1 MRRLGGANADFSG
14 RVANGSTVDPTECP
28 VSTPAPTL
36 PLVNGARI
44 PHLGL
49 GTWPL
54 DDDGAEK
61 AVATAIEIG
70 YRLVDTAENYENERG
85 VGRGLRATGVPREE
99 LFVTTKF
106 NRRWHSVDGAR
117 EAFER
122 SAERLGVDYI
132 DLLLVHWPNP
142 DQGRYVQ
149 AFEGIVALL
158 REGLVRAAGTSNFT
172 PAQLQEVIDATGV
185 IPDVHQIQLTP
196 YVAQVPWREFAAEHG
211 IVVEGYSPLW
221 RGRELLDEPVVVEA
235 ARAHGKTP
243 GQVVLRWHV
252 QLGTVPVPKSADP
265 QRQAENLEVFDFALT
280 DEEMAALSA
289 LDRGDELA
297 TDPPTFGH

>member
-1 MRRLGGANADFSG
+1 M
-14 RVANGSTVDPTECP
+14 P
-28 VSTPAPTL
+28 TPAPAL
-36 PLVNGARI
+36 PLVNGAQI

-54 DDDGAEK
+54 DDGGAEK
-61 AVATAIEIG
+61 AVATAIEAG

-85 VGRGLRATGVPREE
+85 VGRGLRASGVPREE

-106 NRRWHSVDGAR
+106 NRRWHSVAGVR

-122 SAERLGVDYI
+122 SAERLGVDHV

-142 DQGRYVQ
+142 DQGRYVE

-172 PAQLQEVIDATGV
+172 PSQLREVIDATGV
-185 IPDVHQIQLTP
+185 TPDVNQIQLTP
-196 YVAQVPWREFAAEHG
+196 YVAQGPWREFAAEHG

-221 RGRELLDEPVVVEA
+221 RGRRLLDEPAVTGPAEKYG
-235 ARAHGKTP
+235 RTP

-265 QRQAENLEVFDFALT
+265 RRQAENLAVFDFALT
-280 DEEMAALSA
+280 DDEMAALTA
-289 LDRGDELA
+289 LDRGTELA
-297 TDPPTFGH
+297 TDPHAFGH

>member
-1 MRRLGGANADFSG
+1 M
-14 RVANGSTVDPTECP
+14 STL
-28 VSTPAPTL
+28 APTL
-36 PLVNGARI
+36 PLTSGARI

-54 DDDGAEK
+54 DDAGAEK
-61 AVATAIEIG
+61 AVATAIEGG

-85 VGRGLRATGVPREE
+85 VGRGLRASGVPREE

-106 NRRWHSVDGAR
+106 NRRWHSVAGVR

-122 SAERLGVDYI
+122 SVERLGVDYV

-142 DQGRYVQ
+142 DQGRYVE
-149 AFEGIVALL
+149 AFEGVVALL

-172 PAQLQEVIDATGV
+172 PEQLQEAIDATGV
-185 IPDVHQIQLTP
+185 TPDVNQIQLSP
-196 YVAQVPWREFAAEHG
+196 YVAQVPWREFAAERG
-211 IVVEGYSPLW
+211 IVVQGYSPLW
-221 RGRELLDEPVVVEA
+221 RGRQLLDEPAVTGPA
-235 ARAHGKTP
+235 QRLGRTP

-265 QRQAENLEVFDFALT
+265 RRQAENLAVFDFALT
-280 DEEMAALSA
+280 DDEMAALSA
-289 LDRGDELA
+289 LDRGAELA
-297 TDPPTFGH
+297 TDPATFGH

>member
-1 MRRLGGANADFSG
+1 MER
-14 RVANGSTVDPTECP
+14 P
-28 VSTPAPTL
+28 VTTPRAPTL
-36 PLVNGARI
+36 PLVNGARL

-61 AVATAIEIG
+61 AVATAIG
-70 YRLVDTAENYENERG
+70 VGFRVADTAENYENERG
-85 VGRGLRATGVPREE
+85 VGRGLRAAGVPREE

-122 SAERLGVDYI
+122 SAERLGVEYV

-142 DQGRYVQ
+142 DQGRYVE

-158 REGLVRAAGTSNFT
+158 RDGLVRAAGTSNFT
-172 PAQLQEVIDATGV
+172 PEQLQEVIDATGV
-185 IPDVHQIQLTP
+185 TPDVNQIQLNP
-196 YVAQVPWREFAAEHG
+196 YIAQVPWRRFAAEHG
-211 IVVEGYSPLW
+211 IVVEGYSPIW
-221 RGRELLDEPVVVEA
+221 RGRDLLDEPVVIEA
-235 ARAHGKTP
+235 AKAHEKTP

-265 QRQAENLEVFDFALT
+265 HRRAANLAVFDFALT
-280 DEEMAALSA
+280 DDEMAAMSA
-289 LDRGDELA
+289 LDRGAELA
-297 TDPPTFGH
+297 TDPHAFGH

>member
-1 MRRLGGANADFSG
+1 
-14 RVANGSTVDPTECP
+14 
-28 VSTPAPTL
+28 VSTPAPTVA
-36 PLVNGARI
+36 LVNGGRI
-44 PHLGL
+44 PQLGL

-61 AVATAIEIG
+61 AVATAVEAG
-70 YRLVDTAENYENERG
+70 YRLVDTAENYGNERG
-85 VGRGLRATGVPREE
+85 VGRGLRSSGVPREE

-122 SAERLGVDYI
+122 SAERLGVDYL

-172 PAQLQEVIDATGV
+172 PAQLQEAIDATGV
-185 IPDVHQIQLTP
+185 TPDVNQIQLNP
-196 YVAQVPWREFAAEHG
+196 YVAQVSWREFAAERG

-221 RGRELLDEPVVVEA
+221 RGNDLLDEPVVAEA

-243 GQVVLRWHV
+243 GQIVLRWHV
-252 QLGTVPVPKSADP
+252 QLGVVPVPKSADP
-265 QRQAENLEVFDFALT
+265 HRQAENLAVFDFALT
-280 DEEMAALSA
+280 DDEMAALSA
-289 LDRGDELA
+289 LDRGSELA
-297 TDPPTFGH
+297 TDPATFGH

>member
-1 MRRLGGANADFSG
+1 
-14 RVANGSTVDPTECP
+14 

-61 AVATAIEIG
+61 AVASAIEIG

-158 REGLVRAAGTSNFT
+158 REGLVRAAGTSNFS

-211 IVVEGYSPLW
+211 IVVEGYSPIW
-221 RGRELLDEPVVVEA
+221 RGRDLLDEPVVIEA
-235 ARAHGKTP
+235 AKAHGKTP

-265 QRQAENLEVFDFALT
+265 HRQAGNLAVFDFALT
-280 DEEMAALSA
+280 DEEMVALSA
-289 LDRGDELA
+289 LDRGAELA
-297 TDPPTFGH
+297 TDPHAFGH

>member
-1 MRRLGGANADFSG
+1 M
-14 RVANGSTVDPTECP
+14 PT
-28 VSTPAPTL
+28 SAPTL
-36 PLVNGARI
+36 PLANGARI

-54 DDDGAEK
+54 DDAGAEK
-61 AVATAIEIG
+61 AVAVAVENG

-85 VGRGLRATGVPREE
+85 VGRGLRASGVPREE

-106 NRRWHSVDGAR
+106 NRRWHSVDGVQQ
-117 EAFER
+117 AFEQ
-122 SAERLGVDYI
+122 SAERLGVDYV

-142 DQGRYVQ
+142 DQNRYVE

-158 REGLVRAAGTSNFT
+158 REGLVRAAGVSNFT
-172 PAQLQEVIDATGV
+172 PEQVLQVIDATGV
-185 IPDVHQIQLTP
+185 TPDVNQIQLNP
-196 YVAQVPWREFAAEHG
+196 YIAQVPWREFATQHG

-221 RGRELLDEPVVVEA
+221 RGDDLLDEPVVAET
-235 ARAHGKTP
+235 ARTHGRTP

-265 QRQAENLEVFDFALT
+265 RRQAENLAVFDFALT
-280 DEEMAALSA
+280 DDEMAAISG
-289 LDRGDELA
+289 LDRGSELA
-297 TDPPTFGH
+297 TDPAAFGH

>member
-1 MRRLGGANADFSG
+1 M
-14 RVANGSTVDPTECP
+14 
-28 VSTPAPTL
+28 STPAPTL
-36 PLVNGARI
+36 PLVNGAHI

-61 AVATAIEIG
+61 AVASAIEAG
-70 YRLVDTAENYENERG
+70 YRLIDTAENYENERG
-85 VGRGLRATGVPREE
+85 VGRGLKASGVPRDE

-106 NRRWHSVDGAR
+106 NRRWHSVAGAR
-117 EAFER
+117 EAFGR
-122 SAERLGVDYI
+122 SAERLGVDHI

-142 DQGRYVQ
+142 DQGRYVE

-172 PAQLQEVIDATGV
+172 PGQLREVIDATGV
-185 IPDVHQIQLTP
+185 TPDVNQIQLTP
-196 YVAQVPWREFAAEHG
+196 YVAQVAWREFAAEHG
-211 IVVEGYSPLW
+211 VVVEGYSPLW
-221 RGRELLDEPVVVEA
+221 RGRGLFDEPAVAGPAE
-235 ARAHGKTP
+235 RYGRTP

-265 QRQAENLEVFDFALT
+265 RRQAENLAVFDFSLT

-289 LDRGDELA
+289 LDKGTELA
-297 TDPPTFGH
+297 TDPHEFGH

>member
-1 MRRLGGANADFSG
+1 M
-14 RVANGSTVDPTECP
+14 
-28 VSTPAPTL
+28 STPAPTL

-61 AVATAIEIG
+61 AVATAIDIG
-70 YRLVDTAENYENERG
+70 YRLIDTAENYENERG
-85 VGRGLRATGVPREE
+85 VGRGLRATGVSREE

-172 PAQLQEVIDATGV
+172 PAQLQEIIDATGV

-196 YVAQVPWREFAAEHG
+196 YVAQVPWRKFAAEHG
-211 IVVEGYSPLW
+211 IAVEGYSPIW
-221 RGRELLDEPVVVEA
+221 RGRDLLDEPVVIEA
-235 ARAHGKTP
+235 AKAHEKTP

-252 QLGTVPVPKSADP
+252 QLGTVPVPKSADAR
-265 QRQAENLEVFDFALT
+265 RQAENLEVFDFVLT
-280 DEEMAALSA
+280 DDEMAALSA

-297 TDPPTFGH
+297 TDPASFGH

>member
-1 MRRLGGANADFSG
+1 M
-14 RVANGSTVDPTECP
+14 TTP
-28 VSTPAPTL
+28 PAPTL
-36 PLVNGARI
+36 PLVNGARL

-61 AVATAIEIG
+61 AVATAIGAG
-70 YRLVDTAENYENERG
+70 YRLADTAENYENERG
-85 VGRGLRATGVPREE
+85 VGRGLRAAGVPREE

-122 SAERLGVDYI
+122 SAERLGVEYV

-142 DQGRYVQ
+142 DQGRYVE

-158 REGLVRAAGTSNFT
+158 RDGLVRAAGTSNFT
-172 PAQLQEVIDATGV
+172 PEQLQEVIDATGV
-185 IPDVHQIQLTP
+185 TPDVNQIQLNP
-196 YVAQVPWREFAAEHG
+196 YIAQVPWRRFAAEHG
-211 IVVEGYSPLW
+211 IVVEGYSPIW
-221 RGRELLDEPVVVEA
+221 RGRDLLDEPVVIEA
-235 ARAHGKTP
+235 AKAHEKTP

-252 QLGTVPVPKSADP
+252 QQGLAVAVKSSDP
-265 QRQAENLEVFDFALT
+265 ERQAQNLAVFDFSLT
-280 DEEMAALSA
+280 DEEMASFAA
-289 LDRGDELA
+289 LDRGEAAA
-297 TDPPTFGH
+297 TDSDTFGH